1 MNKSSKR
8 KYLMPCIARPSFPP
22 NKPLKQRIT
31 NTNMNRN
38 LIAALVARP
47 LVALLTLMLLVV
59 AGAAEE
65 FEVEDTLTL
74 VAVDA
79 VEEV

>member
-1 MNKSSKR
+1 M
-8 KYLMPCIARPSFPP
+8 
-22 NKPLKQRIT
+22 
-31 NTNMNRN
+31 
-38 LIAALVARP
+38 
-47 LVALLTLMLLVV
+47 TLMLLVV

>member
-1 MNKSSKR
+1 
-8 KYLMPCIARPSFPP
+8 MPCLARPSSP
-22 NKPLKQRIT
+22 NKPMSFKQRIT

-38 LIAALVARP
+38 IIAALVARP